1 MHLIK
6 SLLTQQ
12 LQGMMILP
20 HSRIN
25 LQPFSQIFHL
35 KMHNSVFKQA
45 EVELWMKALKAE
57 PCAPLIPHVWSYGG
71 GSFPD
76 PCCDDALQKH
86 LFQLE
91 FICSVLPFPKE
102 PTCCKELFNS
112 SGLIPKKPTLGT
124 HLSKAAEK
132 KALGSCF
139 SFQRTAKI
147 CCSSLPKV
155 SLSMGFYGNLVKF
168 NVLFSM
174 IYVLLVIP
182 FVPSILPEKS
192 TRVPGGPK
200 A

>member
-12 LQGMMILP
+12 LQGMMILL

-45 EVELWMKALKAE
+45 EVEPWMKALKAE
-57 PCAPLIPHVWSYGG
+57 PCAPLIPHLWSYGG

-132 KALGSCF
+132 KGSW
-139 SFQRTAKI
+139 
-147 CCSSLPKV
+147 
-155 SLSMGFYGNLVKF
+155 
-168 NVLFSM
+168 VLFF
-174 IYVLLVIP
+174 IPANGQNLLLLITKG
-182 FVPSILPEKS
+182 FIIHGLLWESSKI
-192 TRVPGGPK
+192 
-200 A
+200 